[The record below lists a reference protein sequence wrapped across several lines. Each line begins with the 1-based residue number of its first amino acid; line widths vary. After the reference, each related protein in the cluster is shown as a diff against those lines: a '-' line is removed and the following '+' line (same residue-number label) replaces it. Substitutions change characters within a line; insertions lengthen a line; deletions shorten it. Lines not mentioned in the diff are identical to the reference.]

1 MINLNKS
8 LCNKTKILLGF
19 CFSLALFLH
28 AQGSPPELSATGDQA
43 YCIGSPI
50 KIVTNFTITDLD
62 DTTIDF
68 FYIQISSGY
77 QVGFDRLELSG
88 THPTISQS
96 WNMNEGKLTLTSSTT
111 PGMLLTE
118 LENAVKDVVFV
129 TTATSVITEKLFSL
143 SADDANYLPETDHF
157 YQFIS
162 ASNITWKDA
171 KIAAEN
177 STYYDRQGYLATLT
191 SELEASFAGKQASG
205 SGWIGGSDEETE
217 GEWKWVTGPE
227 AGTVFWRG
235 QVNGTTPNFA
245 FWNNNE
251 PNDFRDNNTTG
262 EDYAHITDPS
272 IGVPGAWNDLPNT
285 GGTDLYIP
293 RGYIVEYGK
302 PGDNSLNIVASTS
315 IYLPQILSTTSATLC
330 ESGSANISAAP
341 SEGDILWYD
350 AQTGGSLL
358 AAGNTYT
365 TPFITENTT
374 YFAAITVNGCN
385 SYSRTPVTVLVNPR
399 PQITSTTNDLLC
411 SGSALLSAEANQGD
425 VYWYETATST
435 TPIFI
440 GDTYQTPSLDA
451 TTSYFVEANNLG
463 CISANRTKVTAEID
477 SLLPDFS
484 LLQPEFILCEDIGTV
499 DLVTVNPQGNYTY
512 VWKREGSLLAENTA
526 SINVN
531 ISGIYT
537 VSAISEAGCISDEL
551 TILVSDSEKATITTT
566 DVIITDDSNN
576 NSIQVANTNLGNG
589 VYEFALDD
597 EFGTYKDEGIFQ
609 NLSTGVH
616 VLYVRDKGGCGTAS
630 LVFSI
635 LAYPKFFSPNGDNQN
650 DVWQISGF
658 DETFYTLST
667 VFIYD
672 RFGVLLYKMDN
683 NEGWN
688 GIVNGKPA
696 PSNNYWFKVTLTDI
710 NDLSIEKTGNF
721 SLIRK

>member
-1 MINLNKS
+1 MKKS
-8 LCNKTKILLGF
+8 LQHKIGLLFILFF
-19 CFSLALFLH
+19 CSTFFLYAQADTAPSITADGRQLFCV
-28 AQGSPPELSATGDQA
+28 GST
-43 YCIGSPI
+43 IN
-50 KIVTNFTITDLD
+50 IVTDFSITDPD
-62 DTTIDF
+62 DTGLDNF
-68 FYIQISSGY
+68 FIQISEGY
-77 QVGFDRLELSG
+77 QTNFDLLQLTG
-88 THPTISQS
+88 NHPNIAAS
-96 WNMNEGKLTLTSSTT
+96 WNPNEGKLSLLPSNGTT
-111 PGMLLTE
+111 QIEFSE
-118 LENAVKDVVFV
+118 LESAVRSVVFS
-129 TTATSVITEKLFSL
+129 TTATDVAIEKIFSL
-143 SADDANYLPETDHF
+143 TVDDANYLPTTDHF
-157 YQFIS
+157 YEFV
-162 ASNITWKDA
+162 ADEGITWA
-171 KIAAEN
+171 QARIQAEN
-177 STYYDRQGYLATLT
+177 RTYFGREGYLATLT
-191 SELEASFAGKQASG
+191 SQEEANFAGKQAAG
-205 SGWIGGSDEETE
+205 AGWIGGSDEETE

-251 PNDFRDNNTTG
+251 PNDFRGNNTTG

-272 IGVPGAWNDLPNT
+272 IGIPGAWNDLPNI

-302 PGDNSLNIVASTS
+302 PGDNPLNIVASTS

-330 ESGSANISAAP
+330 ESGSANVSAVP

-350 AQTGGSLL
+350 AQTGGNLL
-358 AAGNTYT
+358 AAGNSYT

-385 SYSRTPVTVLVNPR
+385 TYTRTAVTVIVNPR
-399 PQITSTTNDLLC
+399 PQITSTTNDLVC

-440 GDTYQTPSLDA
+440 GDNYQTPNLNA
-451 TTSYFVEANNLG
+451 TTSYFVEANNLD
-463 CISANRTKVTAEID
+463 CISTNRTEVIAEVD
-477 SLLPDFS
+477 STVPNFS
-484 LLQPEFILCEDIGTV
+484 LLQPEFILCEDVGTV
-499 DLVTVNPQGNYTY
+499 DLVTINPQGNYTY
-512 VWKREGSLLAENTA
+512 VWKREETLLTENTA
-526 SINVN
+526 SINVS

-551 TILVSDSEKATITTT
+551 TILVLDSEKATITIS

-576 NSIQVANTNLGNG
+576 NSIQVASSNLGNG

-597 EFGTYKDEGIFQ
+597 EFGNYKDEGIFQ

-688 GIVNGKPA
+688 GITNGKPA
-696 PSNNYWFKVTLTDI
+696 PSNNYWFKVTLSDI
-710 NDLSIEKTGNF
+710 NNLSIEKTGNF